1 MFDRPENRT
10 VALLNGKGPMEDED
24 KLFALIEN
32 SIIARYSGDLERH
45 KDPRCKRAD
54 TFTPLDTDAIRELLT
69 TLWGEHITLQ
79 ALELIFE
86 TLVTDGAE
94 TWPQAWCEEEEPFR

>member
-10 VALLNGKGPMEDED
+10 VALLNGKGPIEEED

-45 KDPRCKRAD
+45 EDPRMKRAE
-54 TFTPLDTDAIRELLT
+54 TFTPLDAGAVRELLT
-69 TLWGEHITLQ
+69 TLWGEHITPQ
-79 ALELIFE
+79 ALELVFE

-94 TWPQAWCEEEEPFR
+94 AWPRARYQEYPFR